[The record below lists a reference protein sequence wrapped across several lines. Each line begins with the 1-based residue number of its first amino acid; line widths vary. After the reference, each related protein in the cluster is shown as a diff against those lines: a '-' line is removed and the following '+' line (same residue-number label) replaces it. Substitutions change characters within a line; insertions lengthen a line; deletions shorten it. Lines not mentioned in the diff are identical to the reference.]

1 MKHLGITGK
10 IWLSIGVFGLGYV
23 LTTVLGQIQGLS
35 TESTLRN
42 TSEAL
47 FPAAQRSQEAETDFQ
62 GMVKGFSDA
71 VMVPDASGLD
81 HAAEDGRRV
90 AQTLNTLAGMAG
102 LSAQRSD
109 EVRKLASSVEQFV
122 NDAKSIYGAVL
133 SNPANMTAD
142 MQDRMKGLAVRTDS
156 IKASLQEAKERSS
169 KDLHDQLSVVQSN
182 SARQRWLALAVFGVT
197 LVLAGV
203 IVNLTIR
210 RTITGPILHVIQ
222 GVQEAA
228 EQAGQASNRMAESG
242 QVVAKDAKDQAASI
256 EETSAA
262 LEQISATT
270 RENANRAGEADR
282 LMRSATSTVN
292 KANQAM
298 NDLQTSMSDISK
310 SSKQVSDVLKSIDEI
325 AFQTNVLALNAAVE
339 AARAGESGAGFSVVA
354 DEVRSLAQ
362 RAANAAHRSGEII
375 EKTMLD
381 VGKGVKLVA
390 VAHGAFTEVSAT
402 IAGGSQAVSQIAT
415 SSEEQSRG
423 VTNIGQAISR
433 IQSVTQS
440 NAANAHQTAE
450 AAANMGAQV
459 EATRRHLDE
468 LVEVVG
474 LRQS

>member
-1 MKHLGITGK
+1 MKRLGITAK

-23 LTTVLGQIQGLS
+23 LTTVLGQIQGLN

-47 FPAAQRSQEAETDFQ
+47 FPAAQRSQEAEAAFQ
-62 GMVKGFSDA
+62 RMVKGFSDA
-71 VMVPDASGLD
+71 VMVQDASGLD
-81 HAAEDGRRV
+81 HAVEDGRRV
-90 AQTLNTLAGMAG
+90 AETLNTLAAVAG
-102 LSAQRSD
+102 LSSHRSD

-142 MQDRMKGLAVRTDS
+142 MQDRMKGLAGRTDT
-156 IKASLQEAKERSS
+156 IKASLQAAKEQSS
-169 KDLHDQLSVVQSN
+169 KDLRDQLSAVQSS
-182 SARQRWLALAVFGVT
+182 SARQRWMALLVFGVT

-210 RTITGPILHVIQ
+210 RTITGPILRVIH

-242 QVVAKDAKDQAASI
+242 QVVAKDAQDQAASI

-298 NDLQTSMSDISK
+298 DDLQTSMSDISK

-362 RAANAAHRSGEII
+362 RAADAARRSGEII

-381 VGKGVKLVA
+381 VGKGVKLVG

-402 IAGGSQAVSQIAT
+402 IAGGSQAVSHIAT

-423 VTNIGQAISR
+423 ITSIGQAISR

-450 AAANMGAQV
+450 AAANMSTQV